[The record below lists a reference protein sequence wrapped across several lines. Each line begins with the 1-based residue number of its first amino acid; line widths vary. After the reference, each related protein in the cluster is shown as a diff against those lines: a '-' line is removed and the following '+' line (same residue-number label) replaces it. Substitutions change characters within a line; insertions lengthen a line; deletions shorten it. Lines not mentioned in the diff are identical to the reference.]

1 MKKLLLATLM
11 ILTMTSGLAAEVG
24 ENDTNCA
31 EMIQA
36 NRNVNDN
43 GAAVEETREE
53 TREEAAESR

>member
-11 ILTMTSGLAAEVG
+11 ILTVTSGFAGEVG

-36 NRNVNDN
+36 NRNANDN
-43 GAAVEETREE
+43 GTVVAGADETVVEET
-53 TREEAAESR
+53 AEGK

>member
-31 EMIQA
+31 EMVQA
-36 NRNVNDN
+36 NRNANAN
-43 GAAVEETREE
+43 GTVAEGADEVVTEES
-53 TREEAAESR
+53 AESK